1 MKKVIIMLMLLA
13 PTVVF
18 AQKFGKVNI
27 TTVTETMTEYGKAQG
42 ELQALQ
48 KQKEADLKSMQEEWQ
63 RKAEEYDKTKSTLNA
78 TKQKETETELQTM
91 YQKVQQAYNDAQQEL
106 QKKSQELMQPIQTKI
121 INAIQAVGK
130 AGNYTFIFE
139 EGAAAYT
146 GTNVEDVT
154 AKVQAELK
162 K

>member
-13 PTVVF
+13 PMTVF
-18 AQKFGKVNI
+18 AQKFGVVNI
-27 TTVTETMTEYGKAQG
+27 QTVTETMTEYGKAQG

-48 KQKEADLKSMQEEWQ
+48 KQKEADLKSMQDELT
-63 RKAEEYDKTKSTLNA
+63 RKMQEYDKAKPTMNA
-78 TKQKETETELQTM
+78 TKQKETEAELVQM
-91 YQKVQQAYNDAQQEL
+91 NDKIQQAYNDGRTEL
-106 QKKSQELMQPIQTKI
+106 SKKSDELMAPIQTKLV
-121 INAIQAVGK
+121 NAINAVGK

-139 EGAAAYT
+139 VSSPAYVGA
-146 GTNVEDVT
+146 NVEDVT